1 MKNTVKKTA
10 LLSLAVVSLFI
21 SCSDNGG
28 LTIIPPGGTNFD
40 GVTLRGTILEDLT
53 IPAGS
58 YILQGDVVVEDGVTL
73 TIEAGTTF
81 TASNADGLDMF
92 IVKQGGTVLA
102 NGTANNPIVF
112 TADIPEKGQWG
123 GITIAGSAPVNFG
136 MGEGVNFQQVSPA
149 IAEVRN
155 LPYGGDTDGDSSGIL
170 NYVRVEYGGAQ
181 LTPESEFNA
190 FSFYG
195 VGSGT
200 TLTNLQAYYGK
211 DDGFEFFGGTANASN
226 LIAVGAGDDS
236 VDWTEGWTGTV
247 ANVYILLESDA
258 DSGFEGDGNGLNN
271 GASPAS
277 NPQISNVTIIG
288 VDGVGEGMNLREGTN
303 VAIDNVYMEGFD
315 GAGSDQKYIEI
326 DSDTTIG
333 YITEGS
339 FTITNINFNSPAA
352 GLKID
357 FDHTYTDVAFD
368 ELLSDLGLAGFTESA
383 STGAGN
389 GAGVPSWAATW
400 IRE

>member
-1 MKNTVKKTA
+1 MKTRHFLLFTLV
-10 LLSLAVVSLFI
+10 LSLFTA
-21 SCSDNGG
+21 CSSDD
-28 LTIIPPGGTNFD
+28 GGTTPTNN
-40 GVTLRGTILEDLT
+40 GILEDGESLQGTIVGDLT
-53 IPAGS
+53 VRAGTHA
-58 YILQGDVVVEDGVTL
+58 LRGDVVVEDGATL

-81 TASNADGLDMF
+81 IARNADGLDVL
-92 IVKQGGTVLA
+92 IIKQGGTIIA
-102 NGTANNPIVF
+102 NGTAANPIVF
-112 TADIPEKGQWG
+112 TADIQEKGQWG
-123 GITIAGSAPVNFG
+123 GITLAGRAPVNFG
-136 MGEGVNFQQVSPA
+136 IGEGAEFEQVSPA

-155 LPYGGDTDGDSSGIL
+155 IPYGGDTSGDSSGIL

-211 DDGFEFFGGTANASN
+211 DDGFEFFGGTVNASN
-226 LIAVGAGDDS
+226 LIATGSGDDS

-247 ANVYILLESDA
+247 SNVYITLENDA

-271 GASPAS
+271 GATPAS

-288 VDGVGEGMNLREGTN
+288 TDGVGEGINLREGTN
-303 VAIDNVYMEGFD
+303 VFIDNVYLEGFD
-315 GAGSDQKYIEI
+315 GASSDRKYIEI
-326 DSDTTIG
+326 DSDNTTG
-333 YITEGS
+333 YITDGT
-339 FTITNINFNSPAA
+339 FRLTNINFNNPTA

-357 FDHTYTDVAFD
+357 FDSVYTDVAFD
-368 ELLSDLGLAGFTESA
+368 GFLSDLGLDGFTEST

-389 GAGVPSWAATW
+389 GASTPDWATGWATGL
-400 IRE
+400 